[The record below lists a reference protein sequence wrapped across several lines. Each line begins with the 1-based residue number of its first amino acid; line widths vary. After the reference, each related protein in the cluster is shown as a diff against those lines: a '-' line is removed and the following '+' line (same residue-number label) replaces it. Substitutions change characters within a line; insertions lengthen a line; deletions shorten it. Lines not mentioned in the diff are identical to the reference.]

1 MSKTRAELKLELD
14 NIGVKYE
21 EEATVKELEAL
32 LASSDTSKTLDN
44 DFDDLADG
52 VKPEG
57 VSEDEKEEVKEDEEE
72 VKTEK
77 VETKTKSEKPIQ
89 TIKDT
94 NDEYMKSV
102 LKVKEVVNQ
111 ERKVSIHVPLAPG
124 EKRGEAIE
132 TVTINGYSWNIRK
145 GEMVEVPLSVYKIL
159 ADSMGLVSQAE
170 ELKADRDNETIEA
183 LS

>member
-14 NIGVKYE
+14 KIGVKYE

-32 LASSDTSKTLDN
+32 LASSDTSKILDN
-44 DFDDLADG
+44 DFDDLTGDIKTE
-52 VKPEG
+52 VE
-57 VSEDEKEEVKEDEEE
+57 SEDKKEEVKEEKEEVK
-72 VKTEK
+72 TE
-77 VETKTKSEKPIQ
+77 TKSEKPVQ
-89 TIKDT
+89 NIKDT

-102 LKVKEVVNQ
+102 LKVKEVVNK
-111 ERKVSIHVPLAPG
+111 ERKVSIHIPLSQG

-159 ADSMGLVSQAE
+159 ADSMGLVSAADE
-170 ELKADRDNETIEA
+170 FKVDRDNETVEA
-183 LS
+183 LN

>member
-1 MSKTRAELKLELD
+1 MSRTRAELKLELD
-14 NIGVKYE
+14 KIDVKYE

-32 LASSDTSKTLDN
+32 LASSNTSKLDLEN
-44 DFDDLADG
+44 DFTDDLIDN
-52 VKPEG
+52 VEPE
-57 VSEDEKEEVKEDEEE
+57 VVVEDKKEEVE
-72 VKTEK
+72 VKTETPPK
-77 VETKTKSEKPIQ
+77 N
-89 TIKDT
+89 IKDT

-111 ERKVSIHVPLAPG
+111 ERKVSIHIPLSQG

-159 ADSMGLVSQAE
+159 
-170 ELKADRDNETIEA
+170 DRK
-183 LS
+183 SVV